1 MHAHLCKHFFLYM
14 NVQLCSIGAR
24 LCVCVRGSSFSLD
37 YIGTTHSYNILTT
50 PSTLRP
56 GRSKTQQSIAV
67 L

>member
-37 YIGTTHSYNILTT
+37 YIGTTHSYNI
-50 PSTLRP
+50 
-56 GRSKTQQSIAV
+56 
-67 L
+67 